1 MAKTYKNIYPGI
13 YDFQNLHSAYLRA
26 RKGKRYRSEVLQ
38 FSSSLEENLI
48 QLQNELIWKT
58 YKTGK
63 YREFLVLEPK
73 RRNVS
78 ALPFRDRVL
87 QHALVAMIEPIWER
101 RFVYD
106 SYACRPGKGTLAGA
120 NRAQNFLRKIKQ
132 KYGEVYALKADI
144 SKYFASID
152 HKTLKLLIRKRVAC
166 ASTLSLLDNV
176 INSTPGAKGI
186 PLGNLTSQ
194 LFANIY
200 LHELDEFVKYRLCEK
215 YYVRYMDDFIIIH
228 QNKSYLHDVR
238 RKIECFIWQHLQLCT
253 NAKTQVFP
261 VGIIHSRA
269 LDFLGYRIWPCY
281 RKLRKDVTKR
291 INKRLRHLQVLYAK
305 GIIDAEQLNASITA
319 WLGHVKHTSS
329 YGLRTK
335 LLGSVVPTGN
345 DQASKVGP

>member
-13 YDFQNLHSAYLRA
+13 YDFQNLHAAYLQARA
-26 RKGKRYRSEVLQ
+26 GKRYRQEVLQ
-38 FSSSLEENLI
+38 FSARLEENLI
-48 QLQNELIWKT
+48 QLQNELVWKT

-87 QHALVAMIEPIWER
+87 QHAVVAIIGPIWEN

-106 SYACRPGKGTLAGA
+106 SYACRPGKGTQAGA
-120 NRAQNFLRKIKQ
+120 NRAQEFLRKIKQ
-132 KYGEVYALKADI
+132 EYGKVYALKADI

-166 ASTLSLLDNV
+166 DSTLSLLDNV
-176 INSTPGAKGI
+176 INSTPGPTGI

-200 LHELDEFVKYRLCEK
+200 LHELDEFVKYQLLEK
-215 YYVRYMDDFIIIH
+215 YYVRYMDDFVIIH
-228 QNKSYLHDVR
+228 QDKSYLHDVR
-238 RKIECFIWQHLQLCT
+238 RKIECFLWQHLRLHT

-261 VGIIHSRA
+261 VGTVRGRA
-269 LDFLGYRIWPCY
+269 LDFLGYRIWPRH
-281 RKLRKDVTKR
+281 RKLRKDSIRR
-291 INKRLRHLQVLYAK
+291 INKRLRYLQALYAND
-305 GIIDAEQLNASITA
+305 IIDAGQLNASVMA
-319 WLGHVKHTSS
+319 WLGHARHAKSD
-329 YGLRTK
+329 GLRAK
-335 LLGSVVPTGN
+335 LLGSIVSTNG
-345 DQASKVGP
+345 D